1 MGNAAAV
8 HNVAESSRRRL
19 LLQQYNRQPRNVL
32 VSKSLMEAFEQRRL
46 QSLQPQFAHS
56 FHSSHRS
63 KKTHPDPNN
72 KGSLQSLPLNEIYD
86 VLKDNFGVQLTLEE
100 LPTVL
105 RHLGC
110 RVVESPTAA
119 SNTSER
125 CPAEDWYSFQGLVGY
140 VAPRRILRLVKRPL
154 ECPHAVDF
162 SHNNLT
168 IWQAAKMGDLEVLQA
183 VCKVHGGAYRALDDF
198 ENSPL
203 YYASL
208 CGREVAVDLILK
220 SYEREHRTVPP
231 DELLRCVTN
240 ALNQYIRAL
249 LQQKMTLEEVLK
261 AKEQNADCGED
272 GEDENA
278 EDCDWFGLLADNNNK

>member
-8 HNVAESSRRRL
+8 QSVAESSRRRL
-19 LLQQYNRQPRNVL
+19 LLQQYNRQPRTVL
-32 VSKSLMEAFEQRRL
+32 VSNSLMQAFEQRRL
-46 QSLQPQFAHS
+46 QSLQPQLAHS
-56 FHSSHRS
+56 FHRS
-63 KKTHPDPNN
+63 KQTQQGSSN
-72 KGSLQSLPLNEIYD
+72 KESLQSLPLNEIYD
-86 VLKDNFGVQLTLEE
+86 VLADNFGVQLTLEE

-119 SNTSER
+119 SNSDLADE
-125 CPAEDWYSFQGLVGY
+125 WYSLQGLLGY

-168 IWQAAKMGDLEVLQA
+168 IWQAAKTGDLEVLEA
-183 VCKVHGGAYRALDDF
+183 VCKVHGDAYRALDDF

-208 CGREVAVDLILK
+208 CGREVAVNFVLTA
-220 SYEREHRTVPP
+220 YERECRTIPP

-240 ALNQYIRAL
+240 ALNQYTRAL
-249 LQQKMTLEEVLK
+249 LQQRMTLEEVLK
-261 AKEQNADCGED
+261 AKVQDADCGEN
-272 GEDENA
+272 GEDDDSEEGA
-278 EDCDWFGLLADNNNK
+278 WFGLLADDG